1 MQEECFEIKNS
12 IFIFYLF
19 NNVYDIVSQFLYQQ
33 EK

>member
-1 MQEECFEIKNS
+1 MQEGCFEIKNS